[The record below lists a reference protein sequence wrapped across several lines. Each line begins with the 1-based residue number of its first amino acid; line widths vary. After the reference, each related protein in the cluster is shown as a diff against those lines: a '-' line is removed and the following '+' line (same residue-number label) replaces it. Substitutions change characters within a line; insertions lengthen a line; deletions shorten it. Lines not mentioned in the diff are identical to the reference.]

1 MRPVGPSFLSL
12 QLLPQDSIRRNQQS
26 LSEAQH
32 ELSTQRRHD
41 VSLYLGRETGRNIG
55 WHAELS
61 ALEGNIRTADL
72 AGVQTKTTEVGLAT
86 LGKVAADFLNNLI
99 SSRSAEKGQDIIRN
113 QAQSAISMLRD
124 AINVDVGG
132 IFPFAGRNQ
141 NVAPLPAYEG
151 GAGQAQVVA
160 AFSSA
165 FGFPPGDPAMATL
178 TGTQVTAFLD
188 GGFAA
193 LFASPNWNGA
203 FSTASVENVKLRVGH
218 EEQLDLMPNANT
230 QAIRDLYAALVSV
243 SELATGELSDD
254 TFKALVDKAAQKT
267 SSAVQGLGD
276 MQARLGI
283 GQKALADATEQLKL
297 RKTSLTDAI
306 HMSESVDTYEVAS
319 RINGL
324 MTQLEASYSVT
335 SRISRISL
343 LNYL

>member
-1 MRPVGPSFLSL
+1 M
-12 QLLPQDSIRRNQQS
+12 LPQDSIRRNQDS
-26 LSEAQH
+26 LADAQQ
-32 ELSTQRRHD
+32 ELSTQRWHD
-41 VSLYLGRETGRNIG
+41 VSLRLGRETGRNIG
-55 WHAELS
+55 WHSELS
-61 ALEGNIRTADL
+61 AVDANIKAVDL
-72 AGVQTKTTEVGLAT
+72 AAVQTKTAEVGLAT
-86 LGKVAADFLNNLI
+86 LGKLGADFLNNLI
-99 SSRSAEKGQDIIRN
+99 SSRSAENGQDIIRN
-113 QAQSAISMLRD
+113 QAQSTLSMLRD
-124 AINVDVGG
+124 ATNVDVGG

-141 NVAPLPAYEG
+141 DAAPLLTFEG
-151 GAGQAQVVA
+151 GAGQAQVVST
-160 AFSSA
+160 FSSA
-165 FGFPPGDPAMATL
+165 FGFPPGNPAMATL
-178 TGTQVTAFLD
+178 SASQVNGFLD
-188 GGFAA
+188 GGFAG
-193 LFASPNWNGA
+193 LFASPNWNGT
-203 FSTASVENVKLRVGH
+203 FSTASSENVKLRVGR
-218 EEQLDLMPNANT
+218 EDQLDLLPNANT
-230 QAIRDLYAALVSV
+230 QAIRDFYAALVSV
-243 SELATGELSDD
+243 SELATGQLSDD